1 MSCNIDYVGNMLE
14 KFTEIEEYLMNYL
27 SGWVARKSAVCRK
40 CQNVLVRPGE
50 ADHSYSCGM
59 HETLAKHKPYSDSS
73 SIILINPCTDLVN
86 HCWVTN

>member
-1 MSCNIDYVGNMLE
+1 MLE
-14 KFTEIEEYLMNYL
+14 KFTEIEENLINYL

-59 HETLAKHKPYSDSS
+59 QETLAKHKPYSDSS
-73 SIILINPCTDLVN
+73 SVVLINPCTDLVN